1 MRTALDPDG
10 NILPSALGWQAWP
23 SGHPHFAGASIGPIL
38 CSASC
43 RKIAFSRTAIEKP
56 QPISAAHSLSD
67 DSCWSALPKQRNE
80 TMITPN
86 TQPAINPGNAHDN
99 DNVAMRQ
106 AAQGTPRVRTTAIQ
120 APRTTMELEG
130 FAFVPKATVETAIGA
145 VDITPLVEATR
156 SAPADRYDATGSRFR
171 WYRQGTYFPWSNR
184 LVPNPAFQD
193 APELEP
199 YSSYFQS
206 SSFNIE
212 QGNQQR
218 RFAPFSDD
226 VMASPALL
234 ALTELCFRLIPRW
247 RLRGDGRWPVLV
259 GMHLVRLQSDG
270 RRAAVATPNHAHQ
283 DGEPFTFVILL
294 ERDNVVGGV
303 SYIVQARCAG
313 QHPDD
318 LTRADVLASGTL
330 TDPLDIAAIDDAR
343 VAHHVTGVLGADG
356 RPGSRSALLL
366 DFSELQPVRT
376 PEPPKPTDR

>member
-1 MRTALDPDG
+1 MNHL
-10 NILPSALGWQAWP
+10 
-23 SGHPHFAGASIGPIL
+23 
-38 CSASC
+38 
-43 RKIAFSRTAIEKP
+43 
-56 QPISAAHSLSD
+56 
-67 DSCWSALPKQRNE
+67 
-80 TMITPN
+80 N
-86 TQPAINPGNAHDN
+86 TQTSTDSGTAHDN
-99 DNVAMRQ
+99 DNAASQQ
-106 AAQGTPRVRTTAIQ
+106 AVRGASLVRTSAIQ
-120 APRTTMELEG
+120 SPRTRMELEG
-130 FAFVPKATVETAIGA
+130 FAFVPRVAVEAAIGA
-145 VDITPLVEATR
+145 IDITSLVEAAR
-156 SAPADRYDATGSRFR
+156 SAPADRYDVTGSRFR
-171 WYRQGTYFPWSNR
+171 RYRQGTYFPWCNR
-184 LVPNPAFQD
+184 LIPNPAFQD
-193 APELEP
+193 GPELQP

-218 RFAPFSDD
+218 RFAPFSDE

-234 ALTELCFRLIPRW
+234 GLTELCFRLIPRW

-294 ERDNVVGGV
+294 ERNNVEGGV
-303 SYIVQARCAG
+303 SYIVEARCAG

-318 LTRADVLASGTL
+318 LIRSDILASGTL

-356 RPGSRSALLL
+356 RSGSRSALLL

-376 PEPPKPTDR
+376 PEPPKPTGN